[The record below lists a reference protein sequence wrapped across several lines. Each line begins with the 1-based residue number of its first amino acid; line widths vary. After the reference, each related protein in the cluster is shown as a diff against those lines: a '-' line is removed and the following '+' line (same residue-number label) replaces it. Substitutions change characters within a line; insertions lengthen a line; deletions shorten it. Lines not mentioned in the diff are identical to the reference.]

1 MPPRGLRRAASKPA
15 LKPAVKSKHP
25 KKNKI
30 SISEVINITKP
41 DHDEVEL
48 LLKYAKDQR
57 LQDSILS
64 GETFSPVVKLGK
76 ISMPPP
82 DIPASCLPNFS
93 TDDQARAATQTLK
106 LLQGGWG
113 KRKTVSIFFWP
124 GKFNLSVT
132 IDGQQIPQVSPMY
145 FLCVTLDN
153 ELCWIPHISQIQN
166 KLLVNR
172 HLLQL
177 GKNLLNEQCLIGIYY
192 AHIYSHLTYSLN
204 T

>member
-1 MPPRGLRRAASKPA
+1 M
-15 LKPAVKSKHP
+15 
-25 KKNKI
+25 
-30 SISEVINITKP
+30 INITKP

-106 LLQGGWG
+106 LLQGG
-113 KRKTVSIFFWP
+113 
-124 GKFNLSVT
+124 
-132 IDGQQIPQVSPMY
+132 
-145 FLCVTLDN
+145 
-153 ELCWIPHISQIQN
+153 
-166 KLLVNR
+166 
-172 HLLQL
+172 
-177 GKNLLNEQCLIGIYY
+177 
-192 AHIYSHLTYSLN
+192 
-204 T
+204 

>member
-1 MPPRGLRRAASKPA
+1 M
-15 LKPAVKSKHP
+15 KSKHP

-82 DIPASCLPNFS
+82 DIPASCLPKFLNWWPGQGCHS
-93 TDDQARAATQTLK
+93 DSQT
-106 LLQGGWG
+106 LQGGWG

-132 IDGQQIPQVSPMY
+132 IDGQQIPQVSPTC

-192 AHIYSHLTYSLN
+192 APLYSHLTYSLN